1 MAIYQSQ
8 HKGEIIDEAVKRVL
22 DILINKTSI
31 LPVEVGGTG
40 QTSIAGIKSMLGM
53 DETQYDVQPVNKGGT
68 GATTAANARTNLGV
82 TPDAIGA
89 VKKSGDNMTGSLSVE
104 KSTYP
109 QFVLLANTPDTK
121 AFLQIEGSSTQ
132 IINQNSISDSSN
144 GRMLSLSNSKGQAD
158 VKNALRLLDKVDG
171 TWHNYIVL
179 TTANAAEMIQSL
191 LTGGSISVVKSVQ
204 RGTYTTTTSTSGTI
218 TISSVDVNK
227 SFVLVNGCVDGGS
240 SNEGTSS
247 APAYKAYV
255 GDTSVSLSSSTQLT
269 VKNQTGT
276 SGATIAWQVVEFY

>member
-22 DILINKTSI
+22 DILINKTAI

-68 GATTAANARTNLGV
+68 GATTAADARTNLGV
-82 TPDAIGA
+82 TPANIGA
-89 VKKSGDNMTGSLSVE
+89 VSKAGDTMTGSLVI
-104 KSTYP
+104 
-109 QFVLLANTPDTK
+109 TK
-121 AFLQIEGSSTQ
+121 ATNPQLTFNATDSAKRLLIQQSSGGASLNTY
-132 IINQNSISDSSN
+132 SIAGN
-144 GRMLSLSNSKGQAD
+144 TTNYRQLSLRDAAISSDIGS
-158 VKNALRLLDKVDG
+158 ALRLIDRVNG
-171 TWHNYIVL
+171 TDSYYNIL
-179 TTANAAEMIQSL
+179 TTANAASLIQSL

-204 RGTYTTTTSTSGTI
+204 RGTYTTTTSTSVTI

-240 SNEGTSS
+240 SNEGTGSS
-247 APAYKAYV
+247 PAYKAYV
-255 GDTSVSLSSSTQLT
+255 GDTSVSLSSSTALT